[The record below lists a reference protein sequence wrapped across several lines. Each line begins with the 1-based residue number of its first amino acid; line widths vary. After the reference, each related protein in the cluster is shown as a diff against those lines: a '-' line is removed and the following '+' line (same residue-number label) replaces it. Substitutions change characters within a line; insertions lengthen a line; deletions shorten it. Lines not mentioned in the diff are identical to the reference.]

1 MNQIT
6 DKLLHR
12 FLDED
17 LSPEEN
23 AALLAHLAA
32 SPDDAL
38 KLEALEE
45 MRAVLTESI
54 EARANALDSD
64 ALFARIEA
72 DLAPATRA
80 PAVAAPASNVIPFR
94 RRMAPI
100 IVVGT
105 FAAAAA
111 ILLFVRATTED
122 GGEQARA
129 RNDRIP
135 TAVAHGGSEI
145 EEVTFGENSIGTVF
159 EVPSENG
166 ERLAVVWI
174 SDE

>member
-1 MNQIT
+1 MNEIT

-17 LSPEEN
+17 LSQEEV
-23 AALLAHLAA
+23 AALRAHLAS
-32 SPDDAL
+32 SPNDAL
-38 KLEALEE
+38 KLEALTE
-45 MRAVLTESI
+45 MRAALNESI
-54 EARANALDSD
+54 EARASALDSD

-72 DLAPATRA
+72 DLASVT
-80 PAVAAPASNVIPFR
+80 AAPASNVIPFR

-111 ILLFVRATTED
+111 ILLFVRATTGD

-159 EVPSENG
+159 EVPSQNG

>member
-1 MNQIT
+1 MNEIT
-6 DKLLHR
+6 DTLLHR
-12 FLDED
+12 FLDDD
-17 LSPEEN
+17 LSEEEV
-23 AALLAHLAA
+23 AALEAHLAS
-32 SPDDAL
+32 SPNDAL
-38 KLEALEE
+38 KLEALTE
-45 MRAVLTESI
+45 MRAAINGSI
-54 EARANALDSD
+54 EARAEAFDSD

-72 DLAPATRA
+72 DLASVTAA
-80 PAVAAPASNVIPFR
+80 PAVASPASNVIPFR

-100 IVVGT
+100 VVVGT
-105 FAAAAA
+105 LAAAAA
-111 ILLFVRATTED
+111 ILLFVRTTTD

-129 RNDRIP
+129 RNERIP

-159 EVPSENG
+159 EVPSQNG